1 MTSHRTRPIILWLA
15 ALAILWGVLRPS
27 LNAFMASGAGKA
39 LISGCIDARNLLA
52 LENGHIH
59 IQPPGVQSSDDAAQA
74 ELAVAAFFA
83 QFAAIAIL
91 ILGAQAAVA
100 FPDVELG
107 STGAILA
114 SHPSRAPP
122 QLA

>member
-1 MTSHRTRPIILWLA
+1 MNSHRTRPLILWLA

-52 LENGHIH
+52 LENGYTGH
-59 IQPPGVQSSDDAAQA
+59 VDTQSSADVAQA
-74 ELAVAAFFA
+74 DLAVAAFFA
-83 QFAAIAIL
+83 QFAAVAIL
-91 ILGAQAAVA
+91 VLGAQAAVS
-100 FPDVELG
+100 FPDAGLPAAD
-107 STGAILA
+107 TILA